1 MHTSPCT
8 EHCRKVKDVR
18 EKLNIEPEKSSVDSY
33 EQLPLPEPP
42 TEAEM
47 ANARKKKAHFMSMA
61 EVWW

>member
-1 MHTSPCT
+1 M
-8 EHCRKVKDVR
+8 R
-18 EKLNIEPEKSSVDSY
+18 EKQNVEPEKSSVDPY

-47 ANARKKKAHFMSMA
+47 ANASKKKAHFMSMA